1 MAKLVSRAYSEA
13 LFEVALENDKIDTY
27 CEELKFVVDCFKEYP
42 EFYEV
47 YVTPKIDKDERKET
61 MNTVFSDKVSKEV
74 LNFMKILID
83 KKRGEAIFDI
93 AKDFAEMV
101 NDHKGIKDGIVESV
115 IPMTEDEIQK
125 LSDKLE
131 KLTGNKVNLTNVVNE
146 DILGGILIRVGDRVI
161 DGTFKNKLNNIREN
175 LSQIIV

>member
-1 MAKLVSRAYSEA
+1 
-13 LFEVALENDKIDTY
+13 
-27 CEELKFVVDCFKEYP
+27 
-42 EFYEV
+42 
-47 YVTPKIDKDERKET
+47 